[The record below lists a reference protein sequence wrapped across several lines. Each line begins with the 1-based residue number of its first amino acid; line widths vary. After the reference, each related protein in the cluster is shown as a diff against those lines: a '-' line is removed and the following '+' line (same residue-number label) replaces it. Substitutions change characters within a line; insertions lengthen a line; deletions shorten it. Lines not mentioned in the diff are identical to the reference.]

1 MRVSELILVAPAP
14 LAALAALTGG
24 ARRAFLWVYLPT
36 LLLLPMYFT
45 IRITHLPPVT
55 FLDMATLPVALAL
68 LVEGL
73 PGWRL
78 RAMDLL
84 VIAFAFSAGY
94 SEARGG
100 TTHDGGLQVYA
111 NLIAVVFPYMMG
123 RQLLE
128 ARKGATHE
136 QAVEWRARFV
146 RVFLG
151 WLAVDVTIGV
161 YDFLSGKSSSQR
173 LWKLFFPDQVV
184 DWPEQ
189 LRWGFGRI
197 QGPFAQAILAGMIF
211 TVGIAYCMWLQR
223 ADARWGRRP
232 LMESLRLRWR
242 QVAMVAMIAGLLM
255 TQSRGPW
262 IGAVILL
269 AVLWLPLASSF
280 RQALV
285 LVLVLGA
292 VGGVGAYVYGKK
304 YTAGSREKAQTVEQ
318 EDAIYRRELIGNYMP
333 LVIRKPLTGWG
344 ISFYPS
350 VRGQKSIDNEYL
362 FLAVVQGLPGL
373 LLFVLMSVGGCV
385 RVARLLPF
393 ARRADDRFLL
403 YAHLAVIV
411 SLLMTMTT
419 VYLGQQVEPL
429 YFLVLGWMQAMDRD
443 RLAEDSAWSRR
454 QTMNRRWLASVMG

>member
-1 MRVSELILVAPAP
+1 MRVSELILLAPAP
-14 LAALAALTGG
+14 LAAVVAITGG

-45 IRITHLPPVT
+45 LRVTHLPPVT
-55 FLDMATLPVALAL
+55 FLDMATIPVALAL
-68 LVEGL
+68 LAEGL

-78 RAMDLL
+78 RAMDGL
-84 VIAFAFSAGY
+84 VLAFVFSAGL
-94 SEARGG
+94 SEAGGG

-111 NLIAVVFPYMMG
+111 NLILVALPYMMG

-136 QAVEWRARFV
+136 QAVRWRAQFV

-151 WLAVDVTIGV
+151 WMALDAAIGV

-173 LWKLFFPDQVV
+173 MWKVFFPDQVV
-184 DWPEQ
+184 EWPEQ

-211 TVGIAYCMWLQR
+211 TIGIAYCMWLQR
-223 ADARWGRRP
+223 ADGGWGKRP
-232 LMESLRLRWR
+232 LAAEMRVRWR
-242 QVAMVAMIAGLLM
+242 HVAMAAMIAGLLM
-255 TQSRGPW
+255 SQSRGPW
-262 IGAVILL
+262 IGAVVLM

-280 RQALV
+280 RQALA

-292 VGGVGAYVYGKK
+292 VGGAGAYVYGKK
-304 YTAGSREKAQTVEQ
+304 YTAGSREHAQTVEQ

-333 LVIRKPLTGWG
+333 LVLEKPLTGWG
-344 ISFYPS
+344 VSFYPS

-362 FLAVVQGLPGL
+362 FLAVIQGVLGL
-373 LLFVLMSVGGCV
+373 LLFLLMSVGCCV
-385 RVARLLPF
+385 RVVRLLPH
-393 ARRADDRFLL
+393 AERADDRFLL
-403 YAHLAVIV
+403 YAHLAVVV

-443 RLAEDSAWSRR
+443 RLAADSEWSRK
-454 QTMNRRWLASVMG
+454 QTMSRRWLASVMG